1 MMVLFVTGVTLF
13 TINSFNREFLAGL
26 IFLMTFC
33 VGVNLYGLITR
44 SLTTKMLSY
53 MIGVALLFIAGSVF
67 GNYGVEQKAVGYN
80 TLYDFSLFG
89 VATSIVLIFTSSF
102 FFILGTNLTTR
113 VIERIPAAT
122 HAPSL
127 TVLESTEIKLPQNN
141 IESDD
146 WEEAS
151 VEDIESGEYS
161 F

>member
-26 IFLMTFC
+26 IFLMTFF

-89 VATSIVLIFTSSF
+89 IAASIVLIFTSSF
-102 FFILGTNLTTR
+102 FFILGTNLTTS

-122 HAPSL
+122 QAPSL